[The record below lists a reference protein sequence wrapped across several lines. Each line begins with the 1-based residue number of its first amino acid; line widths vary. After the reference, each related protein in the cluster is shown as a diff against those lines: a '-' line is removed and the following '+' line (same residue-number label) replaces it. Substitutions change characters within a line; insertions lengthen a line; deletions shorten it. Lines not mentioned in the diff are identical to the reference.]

1 MRTTIET
8 KDVIRKL
15 TYIVSALVC
24 ASCLETTSAPEPIHQ
39 TDIVFPDVADQVYRV
54 YLQDNAS
61 GFRTQPNSAEELPSC
76 KHFAQ
81 TAEELAALK
90 DGEAYNCFIQIESAQ
105 IKSDVIETTNDL
117 FQLCV
122 DSGYCQK
129 PNPYDNDKASYC
141 NPSEDFASCPVANV
155 AHDEASRFCTF
166 SGRRLPTGL
175 EHVLMRQVELPTAT
189 VAISKSIEGFP
200 SQLPPV
206 YPATNPGTDNPPNC
220 NSGTVEG
227 CSAAPKPSTIAGE
240 QTVGSVS
247 SDKVNG
253 IYDLTGNLTEWALD
267 RVRPTQVDNASLPWF
282 CERSAEES
290 PCSSDNPA
298 DAQGCAY
305 VMGNVVGKIGL
316 QRICIA
322 SPRLAITN
330 GNIGLTVGGNYREGT
345 ANDPTRSGIFSNV
358 LQPNPD
364 SAENKDTIGF
374 RCVSPDSALVPVLEA
389 PDPKVPSLDAGVTN
403 SDAMV
408 SLDAGTAVTDAA
420 QQADSGVMNNDSGT
434 GDLDAGTS
442 TTTNDAGA
450 TANLDAST
458 STTGIDAG
466 I

>member
-8 KDVIRKL
+8 KDVTRKL
-15 TYIVSALVC
+15 TCVVSALLC

-39 TDIVFPDVADQVYRV
+39 TDITHPDVTDQVYRV

-61 GFRTQPNSAEELPSC
+61 GFRTKPNSAEELPSC

-81 TAEELAALK
+81 TADELSKLE

-141 NPSEDFASCPVANV
+141 NPGEDFASCPVANV
-155 AHDEASRFCTF
+155 AQDEASRFCTF
-166 SGRRLPTGL
+166 SGRRLPTAL
-175 EHVLMRQVELPTAT
+175 EHVLMRQVALPTAT
-189 VAISKSIEGFP
+189 VAISQSIEGFP
-200 SQLPPV
+200 SELPPL
-206 YPATNPGTDNPPNC
+206 YPETNPGTDNPPNC

-247 SDKVNG
+247 GDKVNG

-282 CERSAEES
+282 CERSVEES

-298 DAQGCAY
+298 DANGCAY
-305 VMGNVVGKIGL
+305 VMGNIVGKVGL

-345 ANDPTRSGIFSNV
+345 ASDPTRSGIFSNV

-364 SAENKDTIGF
+364 SNENKDTIGF
-374 RCVSPDSALVPVLEA
+374 RCVSPDSALVPLLEA
-389 PDPKVPSLDAGVTN
+389 PEPTLPALDAGVADT
-403 SDAMV
+403 DAMASV
-408 SLDAGTAVTDAA
+408 DAGILATDAA
-420 QQADSGVMNNDSGT
+420 QQVDSGSSN
-434 GDLDAGTS
+434 LDAGTS
-442 TTTNDAGA
+442 TTTNDAGG
-450 TANLDAST
+450 TGNLDAST
-458 STTGIDAG
+458 STTGSDAG